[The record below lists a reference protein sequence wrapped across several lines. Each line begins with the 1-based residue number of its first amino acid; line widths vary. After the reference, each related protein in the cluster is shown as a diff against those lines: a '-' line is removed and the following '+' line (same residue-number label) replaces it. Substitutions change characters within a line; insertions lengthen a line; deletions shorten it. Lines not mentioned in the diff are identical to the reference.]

1 MEYSRTTKSG
11 AKITF
16 QRTVDEPAT
25 RAIKVVE
32 DAKKK
37 SKSKKKA
44 KKGKETKL
52 LSKPK
57 AKGIAPISQSAL
69 LKGISQDRPL
79 VREVEEKVIERDD
92 RSLFFNREMARE
104 KKKWLA

>member
-11 AKITF
+11 AKITYSK
-16 QRTVDEPAT
+16 EPIDT
-25 RAIKVVE
+25 KIDKVS
-32 DAKKK
+32 KKYK
-37 SKSKKKA
+37 SKSKSKLKKA
-44 KKGKETKL
+44 KETKL

-57 AKGIAPISQSAL
+57 ARGIAPISQSAL